1 VGPLTQWRGQSDT
14 TLGRFGWGFL
24 MSLLLHAPL
33 TPLAALFGLL
43 TLLTAT
49 EPPPEALPPLTG
61 IPVDLIEGEE
71 AEAPPPET
79 TPPPAPEPAVALQ
92 PPEEKAPNEP
102 KLRDAGVADAEAS
115 DAAPDAEDAGTE
127 GDDAGIVDGGISDPV
142 AASGA
147 ERITDVNANV
157 KIMIYTEKIRTHPL
171 APRVG
176 RLLASVPQW
185 RDFFGPAALDP
196 IRDIDRMQ
204 ITGPQ
209 LRDSS
214 EVAVVVRVNV
224 SEERVRT
231 AIDAIVRSDPDY
243 GNWLDGGVPTA
254 TARVDRAQRFFVMPS
269 PKMVIV
275 TPASALENARKV
287 GPRFT
292 LRPSKGSE
300 VALGEIVTPWRP
312 FRASGIPFDVP
323 KSIQKV
329 RAKLTFDEYGGA
341 IVELIAK
348 DENAE
353 KAAENA
359 EFLQRNVSAAGQ
371 LNLGLLGAILG
382 TGNQKFFEKVLFS
395 SKGDEI
401 HGHILFT
408 RRQLDTIIDFAPMV
422 IGGSSRQRPP
432 RRSTDGGTPLPERNK
447 PGKTPPE
454 TIAPPAPSRQ
464 PPSAEPPATSPTLE

>member
-49 EPPPEALPPLTG
+49 EPPPEVLPQLTG
-61 IPVDLIEGEE
+61 IPVDLIDGEE
-71 AEAPPPET
+71 AEAPPPEA
-79 TPPPAPEPAVALQ
+79 TPPPAPEPAVALE
-92 PPEEKAPNEP
+92 PEEKAPKEP
-102 KLRDAGVADAEAS
+102 KIRDAGVADAEAS

-127 GDDAGIVDGGISDPV
+127 GDDGGIVDGGISDPV

-147 ERITDVNANV
+147 ERIADVNANV
-157 KIMIYTEKIRTHPL
+157 KIMIYTEKIRSHPL

-196 IRDIDRMQ
+196 IRDIDRLQ

-214 EVAVVVRVNV
+214 EVAVVARVNV
-224 SEERVRT
+224 SEERVRA
-231 AIDAIVRSDPDY
+231 AIDAIVRSDPEY

-269 PKMVIV
+269 PKIVIV
-275 TPASALENARKV
+275 TPPSALENVRKM
-287 GPRFT
+287 GPRTT
-292 LRPSKGSE
+292 LRPAKGPE

-312 FRASGIPFDVP
+312 FRDSGIPFAVP

-348 DENAE
+348 DENPE

-371 LNLGLLGAILG
+371 LNLGILGAILG

-422 IGGSSRQRPP
+422 IGGSSRPRPP
-432 RRSTDGGTPLPERNK
+432 RRSADGGGTPVPERN
-447 PGKTPPE
+447 
-454 TIAPPAPSRQ
+454 APSKPAPESPRK
-464 PPSAEPPATSPTLE
+464 SPTSEPSLPSPEPTVSPTE